1 MIVEYILSLL
11 TLVVSK
17 TNSDDWLYFFIDK
30 IGKGLHKFKIKRK
43 ANPNYWFKTTYL
55 EKDYTFYSM
64 YLQKKIQ
71 NTEKIIS
78 ESKNLEYINLRLKYL
93 DILNYLKSTK
103 NPETIEW
110 MEELFPQKNKTTCL
124 DSDWLILFSDY
135 RTEDQEEFI
144 IDPQD
149 KPQKIKNYLFFIES
163 IDNIIKSNIN
173 PFDKINQQSFIL
185 ATTFEN
191 MLIKICSYSNVVVS
205 KTEIEKIKFKTLAK
219 FI

>member
-1 MIVEYILSLL
+1 MIVDYILSLL
-11 TLVVSK
+11 TLAVSK
-17 TNSDDWLYFFIDK
+17 TSKEQWLYFFLDK
-30 IGKGLHKFKIKRK
+30 IGKGLYKYKTKHKLD
-43 ANPNYWFKTTYL
+43 ANYWFKSTYL

-64 YLQKKIQ
+64 YLEKKIQ
-71 NTEKIIS
+71 DTEKIIS

-93 DILNYLKSTK
+93 DILNYLKTTRD
-103 NPETIEW
+103 NNVVEW
-110 MEELFPQKNKTTCL
+110 MEELFPQKNKTVCL

-144 IDPQD
+144 LDPQD
-149 KPQKIKNYLFFIES
+149 KSQKIKNYLFFIES
-163 IDNIIKSNIN
+163 IDNILKSKIN
-173 PFDKINQQSFIL
+173 PFDKIHQQSFIL

-191 MLIKICSYSNVVVS
+191 MLIKICSYSNVDVS